1 MPPDVPVGEQ
11 PLNAWQRYEWLWDV
25 FYAADYVVT
34 VALVLAQDGPL
45 ARRLVA
51 VGALTAIGVAY
62 LVLGRRG
69 RRPALFC
76 GLVLVLA
83 VLAIVSHAA
92 AGFGLFAA
100 CSMLFMAAPLP
111 LAVVATVLAT
121 LSPVLSVLLQQGVDD
136 PSLSTL
142 VPMTGMLAVF
152 GVCVGLWIERVLRQ
166 SRERAE
172 LIGQLEASRAE
183 VARLSHE
190 AGTAAERE
198 RLAREIHDTLAQGF
212 TSIVTLLQAVESE
225 WDDQAAARRHLAL
238 AARTARENLTE
249 ARAMVAAL
257 TPAALGT
264 GTLAEAVRRQADRFA
279 EETGAEVS
287 CDVPAALPPARHGE
301 RGGAPPRGAGVA
313 GQRPQARGG
322 AARVRRARRGAGG
335 GAPDRPRRRHRLRPR
350 RGPRFRHRGDAGQG
364 GAGRWLPDR
373 PKWTGNHGGGGGAR
387 VISVLLVDDHPVV
400 REGLRGMLEAEP
412 DLTVVGEAGSG
423 DEAVAVNLARAP
435 DVVLMDL
442 RMPGLDGVGATRRIL
457 ADTPDRR
464 VVVLTTYETD
474 ADILRAVEAG
484 AAGYLLKDASRAE
497 LAGAIRAAARG
508 ETVLAPSVAGKLVA
522 RVRNPA
528 PPPLSAR
535 ETEVLRLVARGHTN
549 AEIGRALHIGEATVK
564 THLLRV
570 FGKLGVSDRTAAV
583 TTAMARGL
591 LM

>member
-1 MPPDVPVGEQ
+1 M
-11 PLNAWQRYEWLWDV
+11 
-25 FYAADYVVT
+25 
-34 VALVLAQDGPL
+34 
-45 ARRLVA
+45 
-51 VGALTAIGVAY
+51 
-62 LVLGRRG
+62 
-69 RRPALFC
+69 
-76 GLVLVLA
+76 
-83 VLAIVSHAA
+83 
-92 AGFGLFAA
+92 
-100 CSMLFMAAPLP
+100 
-111 LAVVATVLAT
+111 
-121 LSPVLSVLLQQGVDD
+121 
-136 PSLSTL
+136 
-142 VPMTGMLAVF
+142 
-152 GVCVGLWIERVLRQ
+152 
-166 SRERAE
+166 
-172 LIGQLEASRAE
+172 
-183 VARLSHE
+183 
-190 AGTAAERE
+190 
-198 RLAREIHDTLAQGF
+198 
-212 TSIVTLLQAVESE
+212 
-225 WDDQAAARRHLAL
+225 
-238 AARTARENLTE
+238 
-249 ARAMVAAL
+249 
-257 TPAALGT
+257 
-264 GTLAEAVRRQADRFA
+264 
-279 EETGAEVS
+279 
-287 CDVPAALPPARHGE
+287 
-301 RGGAPPRGAGVA
+301 
-313 GQRPQARGG
+313 
-322 AARVRRARRGAGG
+322 
-335 GAPDRPRRRHRLRPR
+335 
-350 RGPRFRHRGDAGQG
+350 
-364 GAGRWLPDR
+364 
-373 PKWTGNHGGGGGAR
+373 
-387 VISVLLVDDHPVV
+387 ISVLLVDDHPVV

-591 LM
+591 LT